1 MALFD
6 RFAPLIKSHEVIKAA
21 GVDPF
26 GVRMDRVLSPTEA
39 IVKGRRT
46 LLAGTNNYLGL
57 TFDAGC
63 IAAARSAMETFG
75 TGTTGSAI
83 ANGSYGRHPPL
94 PRLPPGFF

>member
-6 RFAPLIKSHEVIKAA
+6 RFTPLMRSHDAIKATGA
-21 GVDPF
+21 DPF

-39 IVKGRRT
+39 IIKGRRT

-63 IAAARSAMETFG
+63 IAAGRSAMETFG
-75 TGTTGSAI
+75 T
-83 ANGSYGRHPPL
+83 
-94 PRLPPGFF
+94 